1 MELVLR
7 VKHTLYFV
15 NSDHKWFADTSYPV
29 LHNAYHY
36 ILVDIYPNSNHVEL
50 IGTKNP
56 NKSFIVDD
64 KQFVARVKNVFTYVL
79 YFN

>member
-15 NSDHKWFADTSYPV
+15 NSDHKWFA
-29 LHNAYHY
+29 
-36 ILVDIYPNSNHVEL
+36 DIYPNSNHVEL